1 MKRRFYFPILAAA
14 ALIVAGCGNSQQ
26 GDNEN
31 IDKKAM
37 DNRDFIQ
44 LATDRYSVRSFAST
58 PVEQEKIDLIL
69 RAGQIA
75 PTAVNSQPQKIYV
88 ARTPE
93 VIAKLNEVS
102 PCLYGAP
109 QCFVFCYND
118 ATVIKRGENG
128 NYGDIDVTI
137 VLTHMM
143 LEAEELG
150 LGTCIVG
157 YYDAAKLANAL
168 QLPEGIHPVLLMPFG
183 YASEDAK
190 PSDRHTSYRPL
201 NETVEYL

>member
-1 MKRRFYFPILAAA
+1 MTRTIITLAAA
-14 ALIVAGCGNSQQ
+14 ALCLAACNNPQTKN
-26 GDNEN
+26 DTMN
-31 IDKKAM
+31 D
-37 DNRDFIQ
+37 RDFIQ
-44 LATDRYSVRSFAST
+44 MATDRYSVRSFAST

-88 ARTPE
+88 AQSPE

-118 ATVIKRGENG
+118 DTVIPRGQG

-157 YYDAAKLANAL
+157 YYDAAKLQEVL
-168 QLPEGIHPVLLMPFG
+168 QLPANIHPVLLMPFG
-183 YASEDAK
+183 YAADDAK
-190 PSDRHTSYRPL
+190 PSDKHSSYRPL
-201 NETVEYL
+201 EETVDYL